1 MLLVREAKRSTIT
14 NVSRELLYVYADYDA
29 DGDLDLVP
37 LFDDRL
43 EDYYWDYDNKGL
55 KVAQLRFY
63 EHSTD
68 VN

>member
-1 MLLVREAKRSTIT
+1 M
-14 NVSRELLYVYADYDA
+14 YVYYDL
-29 DGDLDLVP
+29 DGDGTAELIP

-43 EDYYWDYDNKGL
+43 EDYFWDYENQGL
-55 KVAQLRFY
+55 RIAQLRFY